1 MINTGGTKPTYSAA
15 FVAWI
20 KALPMSS
27 RAAAAR
33 DHLLQYGSLTTEQ
46 LSDMGY
52 QHPPRAVADLQDA
65 GATIDKAS
73 VIGSTGRRIA
83 QYTLVDI
90 ITSGRAGRVNIPKKF
105 RLDLNSAHGHQCG
118 ICSGR
123 FEDRELQADHR
134 IPFRIGG
141 DIAVLD
147 QADYMP
153 LCASDNRSKSWS
165 CEHCPNWETKDVDT
179 CRTCFW
185 AYPENYS
192 HVAMKPERRLTVTF
206 QGDETDAYDRLK
218 ADADRSG
225 TPIEDHVKGKFGR

>member
-1 MINTGGTKPTYSAA
+1 MTNTGGIKPTYSAE
-15 FVAWI
+15 FVDWI

-33 DHLLQYGSLTTEQ
+33 DHLLQHGSLTTEQ

-83 QYTLVDI
+83 QYTLVDVMS
-90 ITSGRAGRVNIPKKF
+90 SGRAGRVNIPKKF
-105 RLDLNSAHGHQCG
+105 RLDLNRAYNHKCA
-118 ICSGR
+118 ICSGT
-123 FEDRELQADHR
+123 FEDRQLQADHR
-134 IPFRIGG
+134 VPFRIAG
-141 DIAVLD
+141 DTGLN

-165 CEHCPNWETKDVDT
+165 CEHCPNWEIKDVDT
-179 CRTCFW
+179 CNTCFW
-185 AYPENYS
+185 AHPEDYT
-192 HVAMKPERRLTVTF
+192 HVAMQPERRLVVTL
-206 QGDETDAYDRLK
+206 QGDDTDAYDKLK
-218 ADADRSG
+218 KAAKTSG
-225 TPIEDHVKGKFGR
+225 STVEEEAKRRWFPK